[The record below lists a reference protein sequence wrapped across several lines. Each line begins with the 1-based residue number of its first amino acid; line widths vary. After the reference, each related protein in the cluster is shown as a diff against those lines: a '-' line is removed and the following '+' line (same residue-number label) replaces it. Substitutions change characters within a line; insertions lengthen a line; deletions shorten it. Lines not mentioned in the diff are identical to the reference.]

1 MEVSERKEIIM
12 LAGIASVASVLVMFL
27 KTRKFIKSA
36 SSVEGEV
43 VRHGVDSGMTSPS
56 LRQAVAIIKY
66 RVGDN
71 TYTCK
76 VIINSK
82 INENRGQITVFSN
95 IRKNCYLTPI
105 FSARSC
111 LLLPALIQPP
121 GRGRCNDYGRKICV
135 LPHRSCE
142 AGTGLLIR

>member
-1 MEVSERKEIIM
+1 MGVSERKEIIM

-43 VRHGVDSGMTSPS
+43 VRHGVDSGMASPS

-76 VIINSK
+76 VIIISK
-82 INENRGQITVFSN
+82 INENRGQIT
-95 IRKNCYLTPI
+95 IL
-105 FSARSC
+105 SARSC
-111 LLLPALIQPP
+111 LWLPALIQPP

>member
-36 SSVEGEV
+36 SSVKGEV

-66 RVGDN
+66 WVGDN

-76 VIINSK
+76 VIIISK
-82 INENRGQITVFSN
+82 INENRG
-95 IRKNCYLTPI
+95 
-105 FSARSC
+105 
-111 LLLPALIQPP
+111 
-121 GRGRCNDYGRKICV
+121 
-135 LPHRSCE
+135 
-142 AGTGLLIR
+142 